1 MPRKS
6 VPSYRLHRQSGQ
18 AIVTLS
24 DRQTGQR
31 RDYLLGP
38 FDSPE
43 SHAEY
48 TRLLMEKQSSEGRL
62 PGKSGDGVPSDLTI
76 NELMLDFVRYAEKY
90 YVKAGQPTSEQET
103 IRHALRFLKPYGN
116 SIARS
121 FGPLGLRAVRDSM
134 IAHKVTC
141 KTKVKDA
148 DGNVQEVEKVLRDGL
163 SRGTINRQIARIKLM
178 FKWAVGQELVP
189 AESYHRLACVE
200 GLRRGKAGA
209 RERPRVRPVADD
221 VVNATLPHLSAVVAD
236 MVRLQRLTGARPG
249 EIVQLC
255 ATDIDRSGDVWEF
268 RPERHK
274 TEHHDRE
281 RIIFF
286 GPQAQMIINRYLGL
300 DLSGPLFRPG
310 QSEAARNAG
319 RRKDRKTPMWPSHL
333 QMQEQKKKRRSR
345 RLLHEAY
352 DVSTY
357 RRAITRAC
365 AKAGVPTWTPHRLRH
380 AAATEIRRQFG
391 LEAAQAVLG
400 HAALGVTQ
408 VYAEK
413 DMEAAKRI
421 MAKIG

>member
-24 DRQTGQR
+24 NRQTGQR
-31 RDYLLGP
+31 RDYLLGN
-38 FDSPE
+38 FGSPE
-43 SHAEY
+43 SRAEY
-48 TRLLMEKQSSEGRL
+48 ARLLMERQSSEGRL
-62 PGKSGDGVPSDLTI
+62 PAKAGDGIPSDLTM
-76 NELMLDFVRYAEKY
+76 NELMLAFVRHAEKY

-103 IRHALRFLKPYGN
+103 IRHALRFLSPYGN
-116 SIARS
+116 SIARK
-121 FGPLGLRAVRDSM
+121 FGPLALRAVRDAM

-141 KTKVKDA
+141 KTKVSDA
-148 DGNVQEVEKVLRDGL
+148 DGNVKEIAKVLREGL
-163 SRGTINRQIARIKLM
+163 SRGTINRQVARIKLM

-189 AESYHRLACVE
+189 AETYQRLACVE
-200 GLRRGKAGA
+200 GLRRGKSGA
-209 RERPRVRPVADD
+209 RERPKVRPVTDD
-221 VVNATLPHLSAVVAD
+221 MVITTLPHLPTVVAD

-249 EIVQLC
+249 EIVQLR

-274 TEHHDRE
+274 TEHHDRD
-281 RIIFF
+281 RVIFF
-286 GPQAQMIINRYLGL
+286 GPQAQLIINRYLGL
-300 DLSGPLFRPG
+300 DLSGPLFRPN
-310 QSEAARNAG
+310 QSEAARNAE
-319 RRKDRKTPMWPSHL
+319 RRKERKTPMWPSHL
-333 QMQEQKKKRRSR
+333 QIQEQKKKRRSR
-345 RLLHEAY
+345 RVLHEAY
-352 DVSTY
+352 DVSSY

-421 MAKIG
+421 MATIG

>member
-6 VPSYRLHRQSGQ
+6 VPSYRMHRQSGQ

-24 DRQTGQR
+24 DRKTGQR

-38 FDSPE
+38 YHSPA
-43 SHAEY
+43 SRVEY
-48 TRLLMEKQSSEGRL
+48 ARLLMEQQSIDGRL
-62 PGKSGDGVPSDLTI
+62 PVKTGDAKPSDLTL
-76 NELMLDFVRYAEKY
+76 NELMLAYVRYAASY
-90 YVKAGQPTSEQET
+90 YVKDSEPTTEQEA
-103 IRHALRFLKPYGN
+103 IRQALRFLKSYGH
-116 SIARS
+116 SIARN
-121 FGPLGLRAVRDSM
+121 FGPLGLRAVRNSM

-148 DGNVQEVEKVLRDGL
+148 NGNVQEVEKVLREGL

-189 AESYHRLACVE
+189 AETYQRLACVE

-209 RERPRVRPVADD
+209 RERPRVRPVADE
-221 VVNATLPHLSAVVAD
+221 VVNATLPHLPSVVAD

-249 EIVQLC
+249 EIVQLR
-255 ATDIDRSGDVWEF
+255 ATDIDRSGGVWEF

-281 RIIFF
+281 RVIFF
-286 GPQAQMIINRYLGL
+286 GPQAQLIINRYLGL
-300 DLSGPLFRPG
+300 DLCGPLFRPD
-310 QSEAARNAG
+310 QSEAARNAE
-319 RRKDRKTPMWPSHL
+319 RRKERKTPMWPSHL
-333 QMQEQKKKRRSR
+333 QMQEQKKMRRSR

-413 DMEAAKRI
+413 DMEAARRI